1 MRIISRDLSLN
12 SAQSQMFLEIEDY
25 IKKKLHSFIL
35 NIEINK
41 DDINEMKEN
50 VEDATISYRKM

>member
-1 MRIISRDLSLN
+1 
-12 SAQSQMFLEIEDY
+12 MFLEIEDY

>member
-1 MRIISRDLSLN
+1 MRIISRGLSLD